1 MSEVIRSKRGQA
13 VLISLQNDPDFVGDR
28 TLAQSKDWGR
38 VLSGEGHCASA
49 MAGGV
54 GVSATRLCRLSG
66 ALAQLGEHLLCKQ
79 RVIGSIPIG
88 STKDLGCVTLGLA
101 PSAHASERS
110 PGSFCPAQPERHVG
124 R

>member
-13 VLISLQNDPDFVGDR
+13 VLISLQNDPDFVGDK
-28 TLAQSKDWGR
+28 TLLWS
-38 VLSGEGHCASA
+38 VLSGEGHCAGA
-49 MAGGV
+49 MARVV